1 MLAQV
6 KAAIPRVVKQHVK
19 QVYQDWQL
27 ARAIKQLQTTG
38 PTRVILQQ
46 LRAAWGNEGFS
57 ADVSFLQAIAEHVQQ
72 ATGPILECG
81 AGVSTLVAGVC
92 AAKRGLAVL
101 SLEQDAIWATS
112 VQARTA
118 FLSNVTVLYAPLFN
132 HWYDVRNLSLPHV
145 FDLALC
151 DGPAEFGP
159 GFTGYECR
167 VGLLSTVPHIKTILV
182 DDADCSTEVLARW
195 QRDYA
200 AHVDLTRSEDGA
212 YAVVSLSG

>member
-1 MLAQV
+1 MQV

-27 ARAIKQLQTTG
+27 TRAIKQLQTTG

-101 SLEQDAIWATS
+101 S
-112 VQARTA
+112 
-118 FLSNVTVLYAPLFN
+118 
-132 HWYDVRNLSLPHV
+132 

-167 VGLLSTVPHIKTILV
+167 VGLLSTVPHIKTIIV